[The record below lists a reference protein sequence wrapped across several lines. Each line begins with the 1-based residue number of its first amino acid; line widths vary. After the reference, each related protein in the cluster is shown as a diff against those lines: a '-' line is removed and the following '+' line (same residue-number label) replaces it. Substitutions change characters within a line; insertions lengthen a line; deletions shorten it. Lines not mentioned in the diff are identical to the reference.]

1 MMKIAVLSDIHGNRH
16 ALNAVLRHARGQGA
30 AQRILNLG
38 DSIGYGPDPEGVITE
53 IQGAG
58 FINLIGDYDQK
69 VLSKQHRQESWKTVK
84 NPDKRAMFA
93 WTYQA
98 LSKPAKKFLKS
109 LPETR
114 ILNLESL
121 RVMLTH
127 GSPESHAEHLGPD
140 TPDSR
145 LKALAGSANVDVI
158 LCGHSHQA
166 FIHRSGGTLFL
177 NPGSVGRPDDGDPR
191 ASYAVLELREGK
203 AAAQIF
209 RVPYNITKAVQALRR
224 TGLPTIFEEVLRQG
238 KNYNTI
244 RAQIGEQKPASIFE
258 PSGTLTLLT
267 DFGLQDHFI
276 GVMKGVIAEISP
288 QTCVIDI
295 SHQIRPQNVSQA
307 ARMLLEAAPYFPPGT
322 VHVAVVDPG
331 VGTSR
336 RALAARVG
344 PYFYV
349 VPDNGLLW
357 PILQKA
363 RRQGEDFLLVN
374 LDKPQ
379 YWLPDPSTSFHGRDI
394 FSPAGAHLA
403 NGLPLEV
410 LGSRIDNPVTLDLPG
425 PKKSSEGWH
434 GEVVMVDVF
443 GNLNT
448 NIPAAAASGERK
460 VEKVEI
466 GGTSIPGLTRT
477 FGDATPGTLIATI
490 DSTGSLAISVVNGN
504 AAQQLGVDIG
514 APVRV
519 IFEK

>member
-30 AQRILNLG
+30 ARLILNLG
-38 DSIGYGPDPEGVITE
+38 DSVGYGPDPEGVINQ
-53 IQGAG
+53 IQGSG
-58 FINLIGDYDQK
+58 FVNLIGDYDQK
-69 VLSKQHRQESWKTVK
+69 VLSKQHRQESWKSVK

-98 LSKPAKKFLKS
+98 LSKPAKKYLKS
-109 LPETR
+109 LAETR
-114 ILNLESL
+114 ILNLEGL

-127 GSPESHAEHLGPD
+127 GSPESHDEHLGPD
-140 TPDSR
+140 TPDTR
-145 LKALAGSANVDVI
+145 FEALAEGADANVI

-166 FIHRSGGTLFL
+166 FIQRSGGVLFL

-191 ASYAVLELREGK
+191 ASYGVLELRESK
-203 AAAQIF
+203 ASAQTF
-209 RVPYNITKAVQALRR
+209 RVPYNITGAVQALQR
-224 TGLPTIFEEVLRQG
+224 TGLPSIFEEVLRQG
-238 KNYNTI
+238 KNYKDV
-244 RAQIGEQKPASIFE
+244 RAQIGEQSPAFTFE

-288 QTCVIDI
+288 QTRVIDI

-357 PILQKA
+357 PILEKA
-363 RRQGEDFLLVN
+363 RHEGEAFLLVN

-379 YWLPDPSTSFHGRDI
+379 YWLPNPSASFHGRDI

-410 LGSRIDNPVTLDLPG
+410 LGSRIDDMVSLDLPQ
-425 PKKSSEGWH
+425 PKKTSKGWQ

-448 NIPAAAASGERK
+448 NIPASALPVARR
-460 VEKVEI
+460 VEIVEI
-466 GGTSIPGLTRT
+466 GQTSIAGLTRT
-477 FGDATPGTLIATI
+477 FGDAKPGTLIATI
-490 DSTGSLAISVVNGN
+490 DSTGSLALSVVNGN
-504 AAQQLGVDIG
+504 AARQLGVDIG

-519 IFEK
+519 VFDK